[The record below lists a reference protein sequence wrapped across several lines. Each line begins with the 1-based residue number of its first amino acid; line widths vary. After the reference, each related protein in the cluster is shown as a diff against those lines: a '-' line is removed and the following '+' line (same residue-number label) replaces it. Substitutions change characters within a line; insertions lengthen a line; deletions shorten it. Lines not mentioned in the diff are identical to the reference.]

1 MELAIPL
8 LAMGGLYLISNQSSK
23 PNENFENRKQS
34 QSQLPNV
41 NIPDKNYPSNF
52 ANAETDT
59 TSKLSVVNKYD
70 TPSVYT
76 DKYFNSELNKKTVK
90 SYSPLDSDQ
99 SIDNSEM
106 YYSLTGQRVDKSHF
120 EHNNMV
126 PFFGGNIRS
135 RNVGANANEST
146 LDNYIGSGSQT
157 IAKKEQAPLFS
168 PGEHYQWANGAPNS
182 TDFIRS
188 RVNPSSRMTNVNPFE
203 EQRVAPGLGL
213 GYTNEGSGGFNSGM
227 MNRDSWQ
234 EKNVDQLRVATNP
247 KSSGHL
253 IYGLE
258 GPAIH
263 AITQPG
269 TLGIM
274 EKNRPDG
281 SFELSRDR
289 LFVTTGLEKGPTSRS
304 VAIEKNMSRPETTT
318 DYSGVAGYS
327 NSNMYIDGEHMPTH
341 RIGLDAYPFTP
352 AGASGKG
359 TSNEHDYGIKSK
371 MAYPNNRSQNT
382 QNDYFGAIGGA
393 FGAAVAPLL
402 DALRPSRKENTIGTL
417 RPYQNVKSAVPSSYM
432 YDPQMKLPPTI
443 RETTENNNFVLNPTS
458 LTQRGGGY
466 EVEGNQPIHNERDTT
481 TDFYYGGGA
490 SAGLRSQNMPIYQGE
505 YNQRNNDIKSSTI
518 DGRMASG
525 NMSLYNSD
533 INMMAKS
540 KDAYLANNR
549 PFAPQGTSE
558 SPSISNMG
566 RLQGSNQLYSNI
578 QLDRTNTDV
587 MSALQGNPYAIPY
600 RAK

>member
-23 PNENFENRKQS
+23 KNENFENKSQS

-41 NIPDKNYPSNF
+41 DTPDKNYPSTF
-52 ANAETDT
+52 SNAETDL

-76 DKYFNSELNKKTVK
+76 DKYFNSKLNEKAVK
-90 SYSPLDSDQ
+90 SYSLLDSDKP
-99 SIDNSEM
+99 IDNNEA
-106 YYSLTGQRVDKSHF
+106 YYSLTGKRVDKNYF

-135 RNVGANANEST
+135 RNVGANTNEST

-168 PGEHYQWANGAPNS
+168 PGENYQWANGMPNS

-188 RVNPSSRMTNVNPFE
+188 RVNPSSRMSNVNPFE

-234 EKNVDQLRVATNP
+234 EKTVDQLRVDTNP
-247 KSSGHL
+247 KPGGHL
-253 IYGLE
+253 IYGFE

-263 AITQPG
+263 NITQPG

-274 EKNRPDG
+274 EKNRPDA

-304 VAIEKNMSRPETTT
+304 IAIEKNMSRPETTT

-327 NSNMYIDGEHMPTH
+327 NSNMYVDGEHMPTH
-341 RIGLDAYPFTP
+341 RIGLESYPFTP
-352 AGASGKG
+352 AGAIGKG
-359 TSNEHDYGIKSK
+359 NANENDYGIKSK
-371 MAYPNNRSQNT
+371 MAYPNNRSHNKQD
-382 QNDYFGAIGGA
+382 DYFGAIGGA
-393 FGAAVAPLL
+393 FGATVAPLL
-402 DALRPSRKENTIGTL
+402 DALRPSRKENTIGSL
-417 RPYQNVKSAVPSSYM
+417 RPYQNVKSTVPSSYM

-443 RETTENNNFVLNPTS
+443 RETTENSNFVLNPTS

-466 EVEGNQPIHNERDTT
+466 EVEGNQPIRNERDTT
-481 TDFYYGGGA
+481 TDFYYSGVAG
-490 SAGLRSQNMPIYQGE
+490 AGLRSQNMPTYQAE
-505 YNQRNNDIKSSTI
+505 YNQRNNDLKSSTI
-518 DGRMASG
+518 DGRMVPG

-533 INMMAKS
+533 INMMAKN
-540 KDAYLANNR
+540 KDAYLVNNR
-549 PFAPQGTSE
+549 PLAPQGISE
-558 SPSISNMG
+558 SPSMNNMG
-566 RLQGSNQLYSNI
+566 RLQGNNQLYSNI
-578 QLDRTNTDV
+578 QLDRTSSDMMN
-587 MSALQGNPYAIPY
+587 ALQSNPYAIPY
-600 RAK
+600 RSK